1 MLACTAGV
9 SRSLRHHR
17 PVVGLRTFFASST
30 DHTKLLKEAKIHC
43 ISQDGNTNGIQ
54 QFVMA
59 GDGMDFDMVKK
70 VPQLH
75 LARIWM
81 LDGKKIY
88 GAKVVNRTLGDCPHV
103 CSRLLDAAL
112 SEAGTTEA
120 EAWATLHGLSDW
132 VLQKDTIESVV
143 GGKLEEGQLQSVQS
157 IAKNES
163 TSSDTST
170 CRISDKEIWEEL
182 AKEFVN
188 KGLSDES
195 NLYRERGILSRI
207 EHQADTSE
215 FANTCGGAMAVFRFS

>member
-1 MLACTAGV
+1 
-9 SRSLRHHR
+9 
-17 PVVGLRTFFASST
+17 
-30 DHTKLLKEAKIHC
+30 LKEAKLHC
-43 ISQDGNTNGIQ
+43 ISQDDNNNNGIQ

-59 GDGMDFDMVKK
+59 ADGMDFDMVKK

-75 LARIWM
+75 LARIWL

-103 CSRLLDAAL
+103 CGRLLDAAL
-112 SEAGTTEA
+112 SEADTTDA
-120 EAWATLHGLSDW
+120 EAWSTLHGLSDW

-143 GGKLEEGQLQSVQS
+143 GGLEEGQLQSVQS

-163 TSSDTST
+163 SPSDTT
-170 CRISDKEIWEEL
+170 SDKEIWEKL
-182 AKEFVN
+182 AMQFVN

-195 NLYRERGILSRI
+195 NLYRERGTLSRI